1 MSSDQ
6 PKATIYSRRMRWLT
20 GFQRIA
26 ARLVALAALGNICGA
41 TPAPVILIS
50 IDTLRADHLSA
61 YGYRAVQTPNID
73 AFAEQGTLF
82 AHADSQI
89 PLTLPSHTSLFTSTY
104 PFQNRIEENAERVAP
119 GAATLASVLKS
130 HGYKTA
136 AFVASVFL
144 EREMGLDQGF
154 DFYDSP
160 FQFEAF
166 SPLSGSMFF
175 GGASHN
181 RIAARDRRDGA
192 LAVRAALEWL
202 AANRDQPVFV
212 FVHLYDL
219 HKPYRLSSYDA
230 EVRYTDQ
237 VLGTFRKALIAG
249 GWWDQSL
256 VVLLSDH
263 GESLGDHGEASH
275 GYFIYQSTLA
285 VPLIFHWPGG
295 SRQLHPREEQPA
307 GLIDVGPTVL
317 DFLHLPAPPSFEG
330 ASLLSGTARPIYAES
345 LHAHD
350 SFGWSPLRSVRA
362 GNFKYIEAPKPELYN
377 LREDPGER
385 VNIVDKNPAEVRRLR
400 GELGKLLAQY
410 STKQPA
416 PPSGLSPET
425 RRLLGSLG
433 YLAPGPGA
441 NLQGLGADPKDR
453 LPEFQLY
460 EQAMVFLY
468 ERRLSEASAAL
479 RQLLV
484 RDPHN
489 TLARRDLGDCYLEQH
504 EYAQAR
510 TNFQK
515 VLAAAP
521 DDYVSQY
528 ELGIADEH
536 LGSWK
541 EAEEHLE
548 AACRLAPEAAQCRKE
563 LEIVRGKLSGK
574 N

>member
-1 MSSDQ
+1 M
-6 PKATIYSRRMRWLT
+6 
-20 GFQRIA
+20 A
-26 ARLVALAALGNICGA
+26 APLMLLAALGNLRGA
-41 TPAPVILIS
+41 APTPVILIS

-61 YGYRAVQTPNID
+61 YGYRAIQTPNID
-73 AFAEQGTLF
+73 AFTEHGTLF

-104 PFQNRIEENAERVAP
+104 PFQNRIEENAERVPP
-119 GAATLASVLKS
+119 GVVTLASVLKS

-144 EREMGLDQGF
+144 EKEMGLDQGF

-160 FQFEAF
+160 FHFEAF

-175 GGASHN
+175 GGASRN
-181 RIAARDRRDGA
+181 PFVARDRRDGV
-192 LAVRAALEWL
+192 LVVRAALEWL

-212 FVHLYDL
+212 FLHLYDL
-219 HKPYRLSSYDA
+219 HKPYKLASYDA

-237 VLGTFRKALIAG
+237 VLGTFRKTLMAS
-249 GWWDQSL
+249 GWWQRSL

-275 GYFIYQSTLA
+275 GYFIYQSTLH
-285 VPLIFHWPGG
+285 VPLIFHWPEGG
-295 SRQLHPREEQPA
+295 AQFPPRQQQPV
-307 GLIDVGPTVL
+307 GLIDVSPAIL
-317 DFLHLPAPPSFEG
+317 DFLHLPAPASFEG
-330 ASLLSGTARPIYAES
+330 ASPLASKTARPIYAES
-345 LHAHD
+345 RHAHD
-350 SFGWSPLRSVRA
+350 SFGWAPLRSVRE
-362 GNFKYIEAPKPELYN
+362 GDFKYIEAPKPELYS
-377 LREDPGER
+377 LRSDPGEKI
-385 VNIVDKNPAEVRRLR
+385 NILEKNPAEARRLR
-400 GELGKLLAQY
+400 AELGKLLARY
-410 STKQPA
+410 GAKQPA
-416 PPSGLSPET
+416 QPGNITPET
-425 RRLLGSLG
+425 RALLGSLG

-441 NLQGLGADPKDR
+441 NLNGSGADPKDR

-460 EQAMVFLY
+460 ERAMVYLFD
-468 ERRLSEASAAL
+468 RRLNQAVGAL
-479 RQLLV
+479 RQLLAG
-484 RDPHN
+484 DSHN
-489 TLARRDLGDCYLEQH
+489 TLARRDLGNCYLEQH
-504 EYAQAR
+504 AYAQAR
-510 TNFQK
+510 AQLQQ

-548 AACRLAPEAAQCRKE
+548 AACRLAPEAEQCRKE
-563 LEIVRGKLSGK
+563 LESVRQKLSGK

>member
-1 MSSDQ
+1 MIRARQ
-6 PKATIYSRRMRWLT
+6 QNFGR
-20 GFQRIA
+20 
-26 ARLVALAALGNICGA
+26 ARLAAGFVVLALCGKIYAAGP
-41 TPAPVILIS
+41 TPVILIS

-89 PLTLPSHTSLFTSTY
+89 PLTLPSHASLFTSTY
-104 PFQNRIEENAERVAP
+104 PFQNRIEENAERVPA
-119 GAATLASVLKS
+119 GAVTLASVLKS

-136 AFVASVFL
+136 GFVASVFL
-144 EREMGLDQGF
+144 EKEMGLDQGF

-160 FQFEAF
+160 FRFEAF

-175 GGASHN
+175 GGASRN
-181 RIAARDRRDGA
+181 PYAARDRRDGA

-212 FVHLYDL
+212 FLHLYDL
-219 HKPYRLSSYDA
+219 HKPYKLASYDA

-249 GWWDQSL
+249 GWWDRSL

-263 GESLGDHGEASH
+263 GESLGEHGEASH

-285 VPLIFHWPGG
+285 VPLIFHWPAGN
-295 SRQLHPREEQPA
+295 RQFPTREEQPV
-307 GLIDVGPTVL
+307 GLIDAAPTIL
-317 DFLHLPAPPSFEG
+317 DFLHLPAPRSFEG
-330 ASLLSGTARPIYAES
+330 VSLLAPKTGHPICAES

-350 SFGWSPLRSVRA
+350 SFGWAPLRSVRE
-362 GNFKYIEAPKPELYN
+362 GNYKYIQAPKPELYN
-377 LREDPGER
+377 LRDDPGEKF
-385 VNIVDKNPAEVRRLR
+385 NIVDKDPAEARKLQA
-400 GELGKLLAQY
+400 ELGKLVARY
-410 STKQPA
+410 GAKQQAPA
-416 PPSGLSPET
+416 GNLTLET
-425 RRLLGSLG
+425 RALLGSLG
-433 YLAPGPGA
+433 YLAPGPGVK
-441 NLQGLGADPKDR
+441 LEGSGADPKDR

-460 EQAMVFLY
+460 ERAMVYLY
-468 ERRLSEASAAL
+468 ERRLNEAIGAL
-479 RQLLV
+479 RELLA

-489 TLARRDLGDCYLEQH
+489 TLARRDLGDCYLQQH
-504 EYAQAR
+504 AYAQAR
-510 TNFQK
+510 ANFQQ

-548 AACRLAPEAAQCRKE
+548 AACKLAPEAVQCRKE
-563 LEIVRGKLSGK
+563 LDSVRQKLAGK

>member
-1 MSSDQ
+1 MIRARQ
-6 PKATIYSRRMRWLT
+6 QNFGR
-20 GFQRIA
+20 
-26 ARLVALAALGNICGA
+26 ARLAAGFVVLALCGKIYAAGP
-41 TPAPVILIS
+41 TPVILIS

-89 PLTLPSHTSLFTSTY
+89 PLTLPSHASLFTSTY
-104 PFQNRIEENAERVAP
+104 PFQNRIEENAERVPA
-119 GAATLASVLKS
+119 GAVTLASVLKS

-136 AFVASVFL
+136 GFVASVFL
-144 EREMGLDQGF
+144 EKEMGLDQGF

-160 FQFEAF
+160 FRFEAF

-175 GGASHN
+175 GGASRN
-181 RIAARDRRDGA
+181 PYAARDRRDGA
-192 LAVRAALEWL
+192 LAVRAASEWL

-212 FVHLYDL
+212 FLHLYDL
-219 HKPYRLSSYDA
+219 HKPYKLASYDA

-249 GWWDQSL
+249 GWWDRSL

-263 GESLGDHGEASH
+263 GESLGEHGEASH

-285 VPLIFHWPGG
+285 VPLIFHWPAGN
-295 SRQLHPREEQPA
+295 RQFPTREEQPV
-307 GLIDVGPTVL
+307 GLIDAAPTIL
-317 DFLHLPAPPSFEG
+317 DFLHLPAPRSFEG
-330 ASLLSGTARPIYAES
+330 VSLLAPKTGHPIYAES

-350 SFGWSPLRSVRA
+350 SFGWAPLRSVCE
-362 GNFKYIEAPKPELYN
+362 GNYKYIQAPKPELYN
-377 LREDPGER
+377 LRDDPGEKF
-385 VNIVDKNPAEVRRLR
+385 NIVDKDPAEARKLQA
-400 GELGKLLAQY
+400 ELGKLVARY
-410 STKQPA
+410 GAKRPA
-416 PPSGLSPET
+416 PAGNLTPET
-425 RRLLGSLG
+425 RALLGSLG
-433 YLAPGPGA
+433 YLAPGPGTK
-441 NLQGLGADPKDR
+441 LEGSGADPKDR

-460 EQAMVFLY
+460 ERAMVYLY
-468 ERRLSEASAAL
+468 ERRVSEAIGAL
-479 RQLLV
+479 RELLA

-489 TLARRDLGDCYLEQH
+489 TLARRDLGDCYLQQH
-504 EYAQAR
+504 AYAQAR
-510 TNFQK
+510 ANFQQ

-536 LGSWK
+536 LGSWR
-541 EAEEHLE
+541 EAEAHLE
-548 AACRLAPEAAQCRKE
+548 AACKLAPEAVQCRKE
-563 LEIVRGKLSGK
+563 LDSVRQKLAGK

>member
-1 MSSDQ
+1 M
-6 PKATIYSRRMRWLT
+6 
-20 GFQRIA
+20 A
-26 ARLVALAALGNICGA
+26 APLVLLAALGNLHGEA
-41 TPAPVILIS
+41 PTPVILIS

-61 YGYRAVQTPNID
+61 FGYRAIQTPNID
-73 AFAEQGTLF
+73 AFADHGTLF

-104 PFQNRIEENAERVAP
+104 PFQNRIEENAERVSP
-119 GAATLASVLKS
+119 GAVTLASVLKS

-144 EREMGLDQGF
+144 EREMGLDKGF

-160 FQFEAF
+160 FRFEAF

-175 GGASHN
+175 GGASRN
-181 RIAARDRRDGA
+181 PYAARDRRDGA
-192 LAVRAALEWL
+192 LVVRAALEWL

-212 FVHLYDL
+212 FLHLYDL
-219 HKPYRLSSYDA
+219 HKPYKLSSYDA
-230 EVRYTDQ
+230 EVHYTDQ
-237 VLGTFRKALIAG
+237 VLGTFRKALIAS
-249 GWWDQSL
+249 GWWQRSL

-275 GYFIYQSTLA
+275 GYFIYQSTLQ
-285 VPLIFHWPGG
+285 VPLIFHWPDG
-295 SRQLHPREEQPA
+295 SGQFPARQEQPV
-307 GLIDVGPTVL
+307 GLIDVAPAVL

-330 ASLLSGTARPIYAES
+330 ASLVTAKTARRIYAES
-345 LHAHD
+345 VHAHD
-350 SFGWSPLRSVRA
+350 SFGWAPLRSIRE
-362 GNFKYIEAPKPELYN
+362 NDYKYIEAPKPELYN
-377 LREDPGER
+377 LRSDPGEKT
-385 VNIVDKNPAEVRRLR
+385 NILDKNPAEAHRLR
-400 GELGKLLAQY
+400 AELVKLLARY
-410 STKQPA
+410 SAKQPA
-416 PPSGLSPET
+416 TPSNITPET
-425 RRLLGSLG
+425 RALLGSLG

-441 NLQGLGADPKDR
+441 KLSGSGADPKDR

-460 EQAMVFLY
+460 ERAMVYLFD
-468 ERRLSEASAAL
+468 RRMNEAISAL
-479 RQLLV
+479 RQLLAG
-484 RDPHN
+484 DPHN
-489 TLARRDLGDCYLEQH
+489 TLARRDLGNCYLEQH
-504 EYAQAR
+504 AYAQAR
-510 TNFQK
+510 AQLQQ

-548 AACRLAPEAAQCRKE
+548 TACRLAPEAEQCRKE
-563 LEIVRGKLSGK
+563 LENVRQKLSGK

>member
-1 MSSDQ
+1 ME
-6 PKATIYSRRMRWLT
+6 RVT
-20 GFQRIA
+20 GFQMIQARQQNFGR
-26 ARLVALAALGNICGA
+26 ARLAAGFVVLALCGKIYAAGP
-41 TPAPVILIS
+41 TPVILIS

-89 PLTLPSHTSLFTSTY
+89 PLTLPSHASLFTSTY
-104 PFQNRIEENAERVAP
+104 PFQNRIEENAERVPP
-119 GAATLASVLKS
+119 GAVTLASVLKS

-136 AFVASVFL
+136 GFVASVFL
-144 EREMGLDQGF
+144 EKEMGLDQGF

-160 FQFEAF
+160 FRFEAF

-175 GGASHN
+175 GGASRN
-181 RIAARDRRDGA
+181 RYAARDRRDGA

-219 HKPYRLSSYDA
+219 HKPYKLASYDA

-237 VLGTFRKALIAG
+237 VLGTFRKGLVAG
-249 GWWDQSL
+249 GWWDRSL

-263 GESLGDHGEASH
+263 GESLGEHGEASH

-285 VPLIFHWPGG
+285 VPLLFHWPAG

-307 GLIDVGPTVL
+307 GLIDVAPTIL

-330 ASLLSGTARPIYAES
+330 VSLLAAKTEHPIYAES

-350 SFGWSPLRSVRA
+350 SFGWAPLRSVRE
-362 GNFKYIEAPKPELYN
+362 GNYKYIQAPKAELYN
-377 LREDPGER
+377 LRDDPGER
-385 VNIVDKNPAEVRRLR
+385 TNIVDKNPAEARKLR
-400 GELGKLLAQY
+400 GELGKLVARYGAKQQAQAGNL
-410 STKQPA
+410 T
-416 PPSGLSPET
+416 PET
-425 RRLLGSLG
+425 RALLGSLG

-441 NLQGLGADPKDR
+441 KLEGSGADPKDR

-460 EQAMVFLY
+460 ERAMVYLY
-468 ERRLSEASAAL
+468 ERRVNEAIGAL
-479 RQLLV
+479 RELLA

-489 TLARRDLGDCYLEQH
+489 TLARRDLGDCYLQQR

-510 TNFQK
+510 VNFQQ

-528 ELGIADEH
+528 ELGIADER

-563 LEIVRGKLSGK
+563 LEIVRQKLSGK

>member
-1 MSSDQ
+1 MHRVSGFRMFR
-6 PKATIYSRRMRWLT
+6 SRGRSPW
-20 GFQRIA
+20 Q
-26 ARLVALAALGNICGA
+26 ARLAAGFVFLAICGIIC
-41 TPAPVILIS
+41 PAAPTPVILIS

-61 YGYRAVQTPNID
+61 YGYRTVQTPNLD

-104 PFQNRIEENAERVAP
+104 PFQNRIEENAERVPP
-119 GAATLASVLKS
+119 GAVTLASVLKS

-160 FQFEAF
+160 FRFEAF

-175 GGASHN
+175 GGASRN
-181 RIAARDRRDGA
+181 AYAARDRRDGA
-192 LAVRAALEWL
+192 LVVRAALEWL
-202 AANRDQPVFV
+202 ATNHDQPVFV

-219 HKPYRLSSYDA
+219 HKPYKLASYDA
-230 EVRYTDQ
+230 ELRYTDQ
-237 VLGTFRKALIAG
+237 VLGTFRKALIAA
-249 GWWDQSL
+249 GWWDRSL
-256 VVLLSDH
+256 AILLSDH
-263 GESLGDHGEASH
+263 GESLGEHGEASH

-285 VPLIFHWPGG
+285 VPLIFHWPAGN
-295 SRQLHPREEQPA
+295 RQFPSHEEQPA
-307 GLIDVGPTVL
+307 GLIDVSPTIL
-317 DFLHLPAPPSFEG
+317 DFLHLPVPPSFEG
-330 ASLLSGTARPIYAES
+330 VSLLTKADRPIYAES

-350 SFGWSPLRSVRA
+350 SFGWAPLRSVRE
-362 GNFKYIEAPKPELYN
+362 NDFKYIEAPKPELYN
-377 LREDPGER
+377 LRDDPGEKI
-385 VNIVDKNPAEVRRLR
+385 NILDKKPAEARRLR
-400 GELGKLLAQY
+400 VELGKLLAQY
-410 STKQPA
+410 APKQA
-416 PPSGLSPET
+416 APSGALTPQT
-425 RRLLGSLG
+425 RALLGSLG

-441 NLQGLGADPKDR
+441 KFNGSGADPKDR

-460 EQAMVFLY
+460 ERAMVYLY
-468 ERRLSEASAAL
+468 DRRLNDAIAAL
-479 RQLLV
+479 RQLLA

-504 EYAQAR
+504 AYAQAR
-510 TNFQK
+510 TNFQQ

-528 ELGIADEH
+528 ELGIADER
-536 LGSWK
+536 LGLWN
-541 EAEEHLE
+541 EAQQHLE
-548 AACRLAPEAAQCRKE
+548 VACRLAPEAAQCRKE
-563 LEIVRGKLSGK
+563 LESVQQKLSGK

>member
-1 MSSDQ
+1 MGQ
-6 PKATIYSRRMRWLT
+6 LIGFQKFRMR
-20 GFQRIA
+20 QRMA
-26 ARLVALAALGNICGA
+26 VSFVVLAAFGNIHA
-41 TPAPVILIS
+41 AALTPVILVS

-73 AFAEQGTLF
+73 AFAERGTLF
-82 AHADSQI
+82 AHANSQI

-104 PFQNRIEENAERVAP
+104 PFQTRIEENAERVPP
-119 GAATLASVLKS
+119 GAVTLASVMKS

-160 FQFEAF
+160 FRFEAF

-175 GGASHN
+175 GGASRN
-181 RIAARDRRDGA
+181 RYAARDRRDGA
-192 LAVRAALEWL
+192 LVVRAALEWL

-212 FVHLYDL
+212 FLHLYDL

-237 VLGTFRKALIAG
+237 VLGTFRKALMAG
-249 GWWDQSL
+249 GWWDRSL

-263 GESLGDHGEASH
+263 GESLGEHGEASH
-275 GYFIYQSTLA
+275 GYFIYQSTLT
-285 VPLIFHWPGG
+285 VPLIFHWPAG
-295 SRQLHPREEQPA
+295 SRQLHPREEQAA
-307 GLIDVGPTVL
+307 GLIDVSPTIL

-330 ASLLSGTARPIYAES
+330 ASLLSAAARPIYAES
-345 LHAHD
+345 LHAHH
-350 SFGWSPLRSVRA
+350 SFGWSPLRSVRE
-362 GNFKYIEAPKPELYN
+362 GNFKYIEAPKAELYN

-385 VNIVDKNPAEVRRLR
+385 VNILEKNPAEARRMR
-400 GELGKLLAQY
+400 GDLEKLMARY
-410 STKQPA
+410 SAKQKVPA
-416 PPSGLSPET
+416 SGVSPET
-425 RRLLGSLG
+425 RALLGSLG
-433 YLAPGPGA
+433 YLAAGPGA
-441 NLQGLGADPKDR
+441 KLGGSGADPKDR

-460 EQAMVFLY
+460 ERAMVFLY
-468 ERRLSEASAAL
+468 ERRLSEATAAL

-489 TLARRDLGDCYLEQH
+489 TLARRDLGDCDLERH
-504 EYAQAR
+504 EYPQAR
-510 TNFQK
+510 ANFQQ

-541 EAEEHLE
+541 EAEKHLE
-548 AACRLAPEAAQCRKE
+548 AACKLAPEAAQCRKE
-563 LEIVRGKLSGK
+563 LEMVRGKLSGK

>member
-1 MSSDQ
+1 ME
-6 PKATIYSRRMRWLT
+6 RVT
-20 GFQRIA
+20 GFQMIRA
-26 ARLVALAALGNICGA
+26 RQQNFGRARLAAGFVVLALCGKIYAAGP
-41 TPAPVILIS
+41 TPVILIS

-89 PLTLPSHTSLFTSTY
+89 PLTLPSHASLFTSTY
-104 PFQNRIEENAERVAP
+104 PFQNRIEENAERVPA
-119 GAATLASVLKS
+119 GAVTLASVLKS

-136 AFVASVFL
+136 GFVASVFL
-144 EREMGLDQGF
+144 EKEMGLDQGF

-160 FQFEAF
+160 FRFEAF

-175 GGASHN
+175 GGASRN
-181 RIAARDRRDGA
+181 PYAARDRRDGA

-212 FVHLYDL
+212 FLHLYDL
-219 HKPYRLSSYDA
+219 HKPYKLASYDA

-249 GWWDQSL
+249 GWWDRSL

-263 GESLGDHGEASH
+263 GESLGEHGEASH

-285 VPLIFHWPGG
+285 VPLIFHWPAGN
-295 SRQLHPREEQPA
+295 RQFPTREEQPV
-307 GLIDVGPTVL
+307 GLIDAAPTIL
-317 DFLHLPAPPSFEG
+317 DFLHLPAPRSFEG
-330 ASLLSGTARPIYAES
+330 VSLLAPKTGHPIYAES

-350 SFGWSPLRSVRA
+350 SFGWAPLRSVRE
-362 GNFKYIEAPKPELYN
+362 GNYKYIQAPKPELYN
-377 LREDPGER
+377 LRDDPGEKF
-385 VNIVDKNPAEVRRLR
+385 NIVDKDPAEARKLQA
-400 GELGKLLAQY
+400 ELGKLVARY
-410 STKQPA
+410 GAKRPA
-416 PPSGLSPET
+416 PAGNLTPET
-425 RRLLGSLG
+425 RALLGSLV
-433 YLAPGPGA
+433 YLAPGPGVK
-441 NLQGLGADPKDR
+441 LEGSGADPKDR

-460 EQAMVFLY
+460 ERAMVYLY
-468 ERRLSEASAAL
+468 ERRLNEAIGAL
-479 RQLLV
+479 RELLA

-489 TLARRDLGDCYLEQH
+489 TLARRDLGDCYLQQH
-504 EYAQAR
+504 AYAQAR
-510 TNFQK
+510 ANFQQ

-536 LGSWK
+536 LGSWR
-541 EAEEHLE
+541 EAEAHLE
-548 AACRLAPEAAQCRKE
+548 AACKLAPEAVQCRKE
-563 LEIVRGKLSGK
+563 LDSVRQKLAGK

>member
-1 MSSDQ
+1 
-6 PKATIYSRRMRWLT
+6 
-20 GFQRIA
+20 
-26 ARLVALAALGNICGA
+26 
-41 TPAPVILIS
+41 
-50 IDTLRADHLSA
+50 LSA
-61 YGYRAVQTPNID
+61 YGYRAIQTPNID
-73 AFAEQGTLF
+73 AFAGRGTLF
-82 AHADSQI
+82 LHADSQI

-104 PFQNRIEENAERVAP
+104 PFQNHIEENAERVSP
-119 GAATLASVLKS
+119 GAVTLASVLKS

-144 EREMGLDQGF
+144 EKEMGLDQGF

-160 FQFEAF
+160 FRFEAF

-175 GGASHN
+175 GGASRN
-181 RIAARDRRDGA
+181 PYAARDRRDGA
-192 LAVRAALEWL
+192 LVVRAALEWL

-212 FVHLYDL
+212 FLHLYDL
-219 HKPYRLSSYDA
+219 HKPYRLADYDA

-249 GWWDQSL
+249 GWWQRSL

-285 VPLIFHWPGG
+285 VPLIFHWPDGN
-295 SRQLHPREEQPA
+295 SQFPARHEQPV
-307 GLIDVGPTVL
+307 GLIDVSPAIL

-330 ASLLSGTARPIYAES
+330 ISPWTAKTARPIYAES

-350 SFGWSPLRSVRA
+350 SFGWAPLRSVRESDY
-362 GNFKYIEAPKPELYN
+362 KYIQAPKPELYN
-377 LREDPGER
+377 LRSDPGEKI
-385 VNIVDKNPAEVRRLR
+385 NILDKNPAEARRLR
-400 GELGKLLAQY
+400 GELGKLLAKY
-410 STKQPA
+410 SAKPPPA
-416 PPSGLSPET
+416 PGNVTPET
-425 RRLLGSLG
+425 RALLGSLG

-441 NLQGLGADPKDR
+441 KLNGSGADPKDR

-460 EQAMVFLY
+460 ERAMVHLY
-468 ERRLSEASAAL
+468 DRRLKEAVGAL
-479 RQLLV
+479 RQLLAG
-484 RDPHN
+484 DPHN
-489 TLARRDLGDCYLEQH
+489 VLARRDLGNCYLEQH
-504 EYAQAR
+504 VYSQAR
-510 TNFQK
+510 VQLQQ
-515 VLAAAP
+515 VLAVAP

-541 EAEEHLE
+541 EAEAHLE
-548 AACRLAPEAAQCRKE
+548 AACRLAPQAEQCRKE
-563 LEIVRGKLSGK
+563 LETVRQKLSGK

>member
-1 MSSDQ
+1 M
-6 PKATIYSRRMRWLT
+6 
-20 GFQRIA
+20 A
-26 ARLVALAALGNICGA
+26 APLVLLAALGNLRGA
-41 TPAPVILIS
+41 APTPVILVS

-61 YGYRAVQTPNID
+61 YGYRAIQTPNID

-104 PFQNRIEENAERVAP
+104 PFQNRIEENAERVPP
-119 GAATLASVLKS
+119 GAVTLASVLKS

-160 FQFEAF
+160 FRFEAF

-175 GGASHN
+175 GGASRN
-181 RIAARDRRDGA
+181 PFAARDRRDGA
-192 LAVRAALEWL
+192 LVVRAALEWL

-219 HKPYRLSSYDA
+219 HKPYKLASYDA
-230 EVRYTDQ
+230 EIRYTDQ
-237 VLGTFRKALIAG
+237 VLGTFRKALMAS
-249 GWWDQSL
+249 GWWQRSL
-256 VVLLSDH
+256 AVLLSDH

-275 GYFIYQSTLA
+275 GYFIYQSTLH
-285 VPLIFHWPGG
+285 VPLIFHWPAGG
-295 SRQLHPREEQPA
+295 EHFSPRHEQPV
-307 GLIDVGPTVL
+307 GLIDVSPAIL
-317 DFLHLPAPPSFEG
+317 DYLHLPAPPSFEG
-330 ASLLSGTARPIYAES
+330 SSPLTAKVARPIYAES
-345 LHAHD
+345 RHAHD
-350 SFGWSPLRSVRA
+350 SFGWAPLRSVRQ
-362 GNFKYIEAPKPELYN
+362 NDFKYIQAPKPELYN
-377 LREDPGER
+377 LRSDPGEKT
-385 VNIVDKNPAEVRRLR
+385 NIVDKDPAEAGRLR
-400 GELGKLLAQY
+400 AELGKLLARY
-410 STKQPA
+410 SAKQPA
-416 PPSGLSPET
+416 QPGNITPET
-425 RRLLGSLG
+425 RALLGSLG

-441 NLQGLGADPKDR
+441 NLNVSGADPKDR

-460 EQAMVFLY
+460 ERAMVYLY
-468 ERRLSEASAAL
+468 DRRLNEAIGAL
-479 RQLLV
+479 RQLLAG
-484 RDPHN
+484 DPHN
-489 TLARRDLGDCYLEQH
+489 TLARRDLGNCYLEQH
-504 EYAQAR
+504 AYAQAR
-510 TNFQK
+510 LQLRQ
-515 VLAAAP
+515 VVAAAP
-521 DDYVSQY
+521 DDYVAQY

-548 AACRLAPEAAQCRKE
+548 TACRVAPQAEQCRKE

>member
-1 MSSDQ
+1 MLQIAWKLQSNS
-6 PKATIYSRRMRWLT
+6 KMFRL
-20 GFQRIA
+20 GFAVLALFGALFGEFCIA
-26 ARLVALAALGNICGA
+26 AP
-41 TPAPVILIS
+41 TPVVLIS

-61 YGYRAVQTPNID
+61 YGYRVIQTPNID
-73 AFAEQGTLF
+73 AFTGHGTLF

-104 PFQNRIEENAERVAP
+104 PFQNRIEENAERVSP
-119 GAATLASVLKS
+119 GAVTLASILKS

-160 FQFEAF
+160 FRFEAF

-175 GGASHN
+175 GGASRN
-181 RIAARDRRDGA
+181 PYAARDRRDGA
-192 LAVRAALEWL
+192 LVVRAAQEWL

-212 FVHLYDL
+212 FLHLYDL
-219 HKPYRLSSYDA
+219 HKPYKLASYDA

-237 VLGTFRKALIAG
+237 VLGTFRKALIAS
-249 GWWDQSL
+249 GWWQRSL

-275 GYFIYQSTLA
+275 GYFIYQSTLR
-285 VPLIFHWPGG
+285 VPLIFHWPDSSGPFPA
-295 SRQLHPREEQPA
+295 RQEQPV
-307 GLIDVGPTVL
+307 GLIDVAPAIL

-330 ASLLSGTARPIYAES
+330 ASPLAMKTARPIYAES

-350 SFGWSPLRSVRA
+350 SFGWAPLRSIRESD
-362 GNFKYIEAPKPELYN
+362 FKYIEAPKPELYN
-377 LREDPGER
+377 LRGDPGEKI
-385 VNIVDKNPAEVRRLR
+385 NILDKNPAEARRLR
-400 GELGKLLAQY
+400 AELEKLLARY
-410 STKQPA
+410 SAKQPA
-416 PPSGLSPET
+416 QRSNMTPET
-425 RRLLGSLG
+425 RALLGSLG

-441 NLQGLGADPKDR
+441 KLNGSGADPKDR

-460 EQAMVFLY
+460 ERAMVYLFD
-468 ERRLSEASAAL
+468 RRLNEAIGAL
-479 RQLLV
+479 RQLLAG
-484 RDPHN
+484 DPHN
-489 TLARRDLGDCYLEQH
+489 TLARRDLGNCYLEQH
-504 EYAQAR
+504 AYATAR
-510 TNFQK
+510 IQLQQ

-548 AACRLAPEAAQCRKE
+548 SACRLAPEAEQCRKE
-563 LEIVRGKLSGK
+563 LESVRHKLSGK